1 MWDPGKTDG
10 RETNSCKIN
19 DHLQSLIGCAL
30 IGNTTGAEEDEENA
44 THNKNNSRTEL
55 DSHANMPV
63 VASVHSYYQT
73 LDELLTSR
81 RTRLTT
87 TRCKYG

>member
-63 VASVHSYYQT
+63 VGKCSFILSDTGRVADV
-73 LDELLTSR
+73 
-81 RTRLTT
+81 
-87 TRCKYG
+87 KA